1 MYAENFGDNSFSPYG
16 GRGYTSLV
24 DTRLLE
30 LRSGLFFHYPRSS
43 GGRGKSVMFFL
54 PFWENP
60 SIKESNNANLA
71 EYKVI
76 NRNGSLFAHTGT
88 RSRKISV
95 DFTLTLPHIYQS
107 HNSVEKAVHNMAYLA
122 KDITYKER
130 EKFRQLNAYN
140 SNLEVMEALGF
151 RGQHKDVNGAQEA
164 YNQWRRAWM
173 AIHHGEEDTS
183 WTKNIKSA
191 LTDSEYFLHNSPT
204 VNDDPLLSFVKPQIE
219 RNQQRRTNFA
229 QKLLKTAADTTRVK
243 SEAKATAKNDKF
255 LRMVRSVS
263 YLIDIVRSSIT
274 NNAETTSLSPPMVRI
289 RNGAMYRDT
298 PCICKG
304 YKISVDD
311 KAGMDLRTLLP
322 NRIKISLDLLE
333 VRTGNFGSFSPG
345 EYIDRDNL
353 VGWEAVIG
361 GSGFDPGEL
370 TGEKASV
377 G

>member
-1 MYAENFGDNSFSPYG
+1 MYAENFGNNSFSPYG

-88 RSRKISV
+88 RSRKITV

-107 HNSVEKAVHNMAYLA
+107 YNSIEKAVHNMTYLA
-122 KDITYKER
+122 KDITYLER

-140 SNLEVMEALGF
+140 SDLEGMEALGF
-151 RGQHKDVNGAQEA
+151 RGQHKDVNGAKES
-164 YNQWRRAWM
+164 YEQWKRAWM
-173 AIHHGEEDTS
+173 AIHHGEEDTAWLKKINDLQS
-183 WTKNIKSA
+183 TGDFIA
-191 LTDSEYFLHNSPT
+191 TNSPA
-204 VNDDPLLSFVKPQIE
+204 VQDDPLLSFAKQSVDE
-219 RNQQRRTNFA
+219 RTAKRAFA
-229 QKLLKTAADTTRVK
+229 QKFLKAGIDMSRVK
-243 SEAKATAKNDKF
+243 AEAKATAKNANF
-255 LRMVRSVS
+255 LRMVRSVA
-263 YLIDIVRSSIT
+263 YLVDIVRSSIT

-304 YKISVDD
+304 YKISVED

-370 TGEKASV
+370 KGEKASV